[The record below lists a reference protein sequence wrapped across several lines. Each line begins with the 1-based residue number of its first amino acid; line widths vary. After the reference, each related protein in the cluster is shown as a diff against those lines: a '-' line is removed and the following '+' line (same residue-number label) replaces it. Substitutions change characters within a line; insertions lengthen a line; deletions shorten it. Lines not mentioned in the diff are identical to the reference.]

1 MGTGVHLVSGQCN
14 SKLRAI
20 KHYLQTIKCFHFYFI
35 MVFFKYLLQFDS
47 SDTKILLFATR
58 SFGDLIGSTI
68 GGDAQMLSMGF
79 FVVFIYIV
87 IMLGK

>member
-20 KHYLQTIKCFHFYFI
+20 KHYLQTLKFYFS
-35 MVFFKYLLQFDS
+35 FFQLLQFDS